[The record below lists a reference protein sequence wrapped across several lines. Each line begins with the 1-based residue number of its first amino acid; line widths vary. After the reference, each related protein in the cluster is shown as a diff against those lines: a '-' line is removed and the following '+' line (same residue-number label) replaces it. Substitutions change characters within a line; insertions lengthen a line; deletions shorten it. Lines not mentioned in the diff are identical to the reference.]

1 MSNIWILGFV
11 SFFTDLGTYMVYPL
25 VPLFL
30 ASVGTTPF
38 VIGIIEGVAESL
50 TSLLQ
55 FVFGYTSDRIKK
67 RKSLAIFGYG
77 LSAFGRGLLV
87 LSTSWVGV
95 FFWRLSDRIGKG
107 IRTAPRDALIA
118 ESGGKKRHGRSFGL
132 HQMMDMTGAALGVLI
147 AYLILKQGE
156 GQYSTVFLYSL
167 LPVALGLLIVFF
179 VKETK
184 ETFRPANEGSDSVL
198 RKPKF
203 EFKWSLLDPELKRL
217 LLVVLLFTLA
227 NSSNQ
232 FLILRASNL
241 GVSATD
247 ALLLYLLFHLTGA
260 LFAYPMG
267 RLSDWIGRR
276 GLLTTG
282 YLLYGVVYL
291 GFALIESAKW
301 VGVLFAL
308 YGVYSG
314 LTKGVEKALVA
325 DAAPDHLKAT
335 MMGMYA
341 MFVAIGLLPASL
353 IAGWLWDRYGASA
366 PFYFNGL
373 LALVTAFLL
382 YRVLSKQPARQV

>member
-38 VIGIIEGVAESL
+38 VIGVIEGVAESL

-55 FVFGYTSDRIKK
+55 FVFGYTSDRIRK

-95 FFWRLSDRIGKG
+95 FLWRLSDRIGKG

-147 AYLILKQGE
+147 AYLILKQG
-156 GQYSTVFLYSL
+156 GGHYSTVFLYSL
-167 LPVALGLLIVFF
+167 LPVALGLLMLFF
-179 VKETK
+179 VRETK
-184 ETFRPANEGSDSVL
+184 EKQVMK
-198 RKPKF
+198 KPKF
-203 EFKWSLLDPELKRL
+203 EFKWSLLDPRLKQL
-217 LLVVLLFTLA
+217 LLVVLLFTFA

-232 FLILRASNL
+232 FLILRASDL

-260 LFAYPMG
+260 LFAYPVG
-267 RLSDWIGRR
+267 RLSDRIGRR
-276 GLLTTG
+276 GLLTAG
-282 YLLYGVVYL
+282 YLLYGAVYL
-291 GFALIESAKW
+291 GFAIVGSAKW
-301 VGVLFAL
+301 VGLLFAL

-325 DAAPDHLKAT
+325 DAAPDDLKAT

-353 IAGWLWDRYGASA
+353 AAGWLWDRYGASA
-366 PFYFNGL
+366 PFYFNGV

-382 YRVLSKQPARQV
+382 HRVLSKQPACQA

>member
-38 VIGIIEGVAESL
+38 VIGVIEGVAESL

-55 FVFGYTSDRIKK
+55 FVFGYTSDRIRK

-77 LSAFGRGLLV
+77 LSAVGRGLLV

-95 FFWRLSDRIGKG
+95 FLWRLSDRIGKG

-147 AYLILKQGE
+147 AYLILKQG
-156 GQYSTVFLYSL
+156 GGHYSTVFLYSL
-167 LPVALGLLIVFF
+167 LPVALGLLMLFF
-179 VKETK
+179 VRETK
-184 ETFRPANEGSDSVL
+184 EKKVMK
-198 RKPKF
+198 KPKF
-203 EFKWSLLDPELKRL
+203 EFKWSLLDPRLKQL
-217 LLVVLLFTLA
+217 LLVVLLFTFA

-232 FLILRASNL
+232 FLILRASDL

-260 LFAYPMG
+260 LFAYPVG
-267 RLSDWIGRR
+267 RLSDRIGRR
-276 GLLTTG
+276 GLLTAG
-282 YLLYGVVYL
+282 YLLYGAVYL
-291 GFALIESAKW
+291 GFAIVGSAKW
-301 VGVLFAL
+301 VGLLFAL

-325 DAAPDHLKAT
+325 DAAPDDLKAT

-353 IAGWLWDRYGASA
+353 AAGWLWDRYGASA
-366 PFYFNGL
+366 PFYFNGV

-382 YRVLSKQPARQV
+382 HRVLSKQPACQA